1 LGKSTGLSGILS
13 VCQGALGTKVL
24 SVCLELEV
32 FTRISKGTAN
42 AESISQESGV
52 NLQVLKM
59 LLNACKSLGLVTEKT
74 GSLKN
79 SPAAEAYLVKGKEG
93 YAGDF
98 MVLLGEEYYN
108 IWRGFREVV
117 MTGKPVRDDRMAR
130 LSNPRYADIYIKA
143 MHGISKPH
151 SEEVARLLKPSGRK
165 AVLDVGGGS
174 GTYSISIAKQHPD
187 LKVVIFDSPF
197 SCEAAEKYITSSGT
211 KNVTTQGGDFVMGG
225 IPSGS
230 DIIMLTNVL
239 STLPPA
245 RGEALCRK
253 VFDALPK
260 GGMIVVNEFRLD
272 NGGASPAFSSLFAL
286 NAFMLSNGGSLY
298 TYEQMSEWL
307 ISLGFSNVKLLKTS
321 SEFLVSIV
329 ADKK

>member
-1 LGKSTGLSGILS
+1 MTKGPGLSGILS

-32 FTRISKGTAN
+32 FTRISRGA
-42 AESISQESGV
+42 ASVEAISQESGV
-52 NLQVLKM
+52 SLPVLGM
-59 LLNACKSLGLVTEKT
+59 LINACKSLGLVTEKA
-74 GSLKN
+74 GNLKN
-79 SPAAEAYLVKGKEG
+79 SSAAEAYLVKGKPG

-98 MVLLGEEYYN
+98 MILLGEEYYD

-130 LSNPRYADIYIKA
+130 LSNPRYADIYIRA
-143 MHGISKPH
+143 MHGISVH
-151 SEEVARLLKPSGRK
+151 HAEEVAELLKLTGRNSL
-165 AVLDVGGGS
+165 LDVGGGV
-174 GTYSISIAKQHPD
+174 GTYSISIGKKNPG

-197 SCEAAEKYITSSGT
+197 SCEAAEKYLEASKL
-211 KNVTTQGGDFVMGG
+211 KNVTAKGGDYVMGN
-225 IPSGS
+225 IPTGS
-230 DIIMLTNVL
+230 DVIMLTNVL
-239 STLPPA
+239 STMPPA
-245 RGEALCRK
+245 KGEALCRK

-272 NGGASPAFSSLFAL
+272 KGGASPAFSSLFAL

-298 TYEQMSEWL
+298 THDQMSEWL
-307 ISLGFSNVKLLKTS
+307 VSLGFSNVKLLKTS
-321 SEFLVSIV
+321 SEFLVSLV